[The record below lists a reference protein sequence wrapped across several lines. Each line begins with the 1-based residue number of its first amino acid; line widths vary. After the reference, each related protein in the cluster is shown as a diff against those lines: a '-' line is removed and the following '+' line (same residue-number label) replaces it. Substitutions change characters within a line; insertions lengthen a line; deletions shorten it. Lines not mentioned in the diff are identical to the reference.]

1 MPTEPYTSITPTRAE
16 LKPKHHDVEHRRL
29 TAEVMESRATAIMD
43 VIDAYLKGDK
53 GDYTNLL
60 YKLDKANLK
69 DIGIFTGILTDKMLS
84 LRAQTPNQW
93 SPQEATKADELLV
106 ALMQEI
112 KSRGL
117 KVTATERRME
127 VTAE

>member
-1 MPTEPYTSITPTRAE
+1 MDEPYTSIAPTKAE
-16 LKPKHHDVEHRRL
+16 LKPVHHDVAHRRL

-43 VIDAYLKGDK
+43 VIDAYLKGE
-53 GDYTNLL
+53 GDYKNLL
-60 YKLDKANLK
+60 FKLDKANLK

-106 ALMQEI
+106 ALMSEI

-117 KVTATERRME
+117 KVTATERKFE
-127 VTAE
+127 VGTTT